1 MVASSFFRVLRKVV
15 VPTQRKKVEVM
26 VMAQESGGEGKMVAE
41 AKQREGKE
49 VLELI

>member
-15 VPTQRKKVEVM
+15 VPTQRKKEEVM
-26 VMAQESGGEGKMVAE
+26 VMAQESGGERKMVAE